1 MTQPFAFRLDK
12 TDGSARLGQIQ
23 TTHGAV
29 ETPAFMAVG
38 TRGTVKGVTV
48 EQLKATGVP
57 VMLSNAFHL
66 AMRPGGDLIERLGGL
81 HAFTGWDKVILT
93 DSGGYQV
100 FSLEGLRQMDDDGAT
115 FRSPLDGAV
124 HRFTPESVV
133 ELEAKLG
140 ADIVMQFDECAP
152 YPCEKER
159 VARATERSAAWAER
173 SVSHWETVRKPHQVL
188 FPIVQGGVY
197 PDLRAMSIERLA
209 ALDAAGYGIG
219 GLSVGEGAGLMMG
232 TLDTLMPLMP
242 SRKPR
247 YLMGVGLPQDIIRA
261 VARGVDMFDCV
272 IPTRNARNAQAFT
285 WNGTLKL
292 RNAAH
297 INDPRPIDETCNCPA
312 CRTYSRAAIRH
323 FIMEKQ
329 MTGEILLTLHNLT
342 FYQALMRDIRSAIRE
357 SRFTDWSVASLKNLE
372 GGQSLE

>member
-1 MTQPFAFRLDK
+1 MTPFSFRLEK
-12 TDGSARLGQIQ
+12 TEGNARTGRVQ
-23 TTHGAV
+23 TVHGEF

-48 EQLKATGVP
+48 DQLRAANVP

-66 AMRPGGDLIERLGGL
+66 AMRPGGDLIEKLGGL
-81 HAFTGWDKVILT
+81 HSFTGWDRVILT

-100 FSLEGLRQMDDDGAT
+100 FSLEGLRHMDDDGAT
-115 FRSPLDGAV
+115 FRSPLDGSV

-173 SVSHWETVRKPHQVL
+173 SVSHWESVRKPHQVL

-209 ALDAAGYGIG
+209 RLDAAGYGIG

-232 TLDTLMPLMP
+232 TLDVLMPLMP
-242 SRKPR
+242 SAKPR

-285 WNGTLKL
+285 WNGSLKL
-292 RNAAH
+292 RNASH
-297 INDPRPIDETCNCPA
+297 TDDPRPIDETCNCPA
-312 CRTYSRAAIRH
+312 CCHYSRAAIRH

-342 FYQALMRDIRSAIRE
+342 FYQSLMSGIRAAIRDD
-357 SRFTDWSVASLKNLE
+357 RFADWSNAAL
-372 GGQSLE
+372 QSLEVDKNQG